1 MIWNQTEFN
10 NKVADVAKKLK
21 IKGFEAQLLLAQE
34 RFLARL
40 ASIEEGRGFVW
51 KGGSLL
57 LRKYLT
63 EETTRF
69 TVDIDLLAK
78 GISVETSEAIFKK
91 AMTIDLEDG
100 FAFENL
106 IKSFMERDTPYG
118 GKRYEMDW
126 SFFKKPGAPNN
137 NSMKLKLDVC
147 AGDDVAEDV
156 VPAADLFLATEGT
169 ENLSFRVYPPE
180 FIFAEKLETAVRF
193 KSGNSRFKDFIDLWA
208 LCVHIKD
215 TEKLKAAID
224 RCFKRRSTPYDA
236 AKIVALL
243 SDKAFIQQLEQY
255 GRKHYERM
263 RLPRVVV
270 MLGEVAQLVQRI

>member
-10 NKVADVAKKLK
+10 NKVAAVAKKLK
-21 IKGFEAQLLLAQE
+21 IKSFEAQLLLAQE

-40 ASIEEGRGFVW
+40 ASIEDGHGFVW

-57 LRKYLT
+57 LRTYMP

-78 GISVETSEAIFKK
+78 GISVESSEAIFKK
-91 AMTIDLEDG
+91 AMTLDLEDG

-118 GKRYEMDW
+118 GERYEMDW
-126 SFFKKPGAPNN
+126 SFFKKTGAPNN

-147 AGDDVAEDV
+147 AGDDVDEEV
-156 VPAADLFLATEGT
+156 VAATTLFLATEGT
-169 ENLSFRVYPPE
+169 ENLSFRIYPPE

-193 KSGNSRFKDFIDLWA
+193 KSGNSRFKDFIDLWV
-208 LCVHIKD
+208 LSENIKN
-215 TEKLKAAID
+215 TKKLRAAVD
-224 RCFKRRSTPYDA
+224 RCFKRRGTPYDTVQ
-236 AKIVALL
+236 IVALL
-243 SDKAFIQQLEQY
+243 SDKAHIQQLEQY
-255 GRKHYERM
+255 GRKHYERLK
-263 RLPRVVV
+263 LPS
-270 MLGEVAQLVQRI
+270 VATLLKSVTDLIKKI